1 MTNCCSLTLFTRND
15 IKVGLSH
22 AFSKFSEPPYQV
34 PQCWISCWELVLGY
48 AFCYSVTL
56 WSIVIRLRMKEP
68 VKSSPKTLF
77 PYNTLI
83 KNRFLY
89 FAVAGGGDTDVLLS
103 FPLLLIMLWWVLSL
117 FSSIIYC
124 NTYFA
129 FIILADA
136 DDSVVI
142 AAAAASF
149 SILLLIVVTFYV
161 FLLLNMFMNRVL
173 LFLLLLALLLLLFF
187 NLSAI
192 TTLQPL
198 LPCVVLTLTVYS
210 IVLVH
215 RFLLVFVIISPDIT

>member
-1 MTNCCSLTLFTRND
+1 M
-15 IKVGLSH
+15 
-22 AFSKFSEPPYQV
+22 
-34 PQCWISCWELVLGY
+34 
-48 AFCYSVTL
+48 
-56 WSIVIRLRMKEP
+56 
-68 VKSSPKTLF
+68 
-77 PYNTLI
+77 
-83 KNRFLY
+83 
-89 FAVAGGGDTDVLLS
+89 
-103 FPLLLIMLWWVLSL
+103 LSL

-129 FIILADA
+129 YIILADA

-142 AAAAASF
+142 AAAASF

-173 LFLLLLALLLLLFF
+173 WFLLLLALLLLLYF

-215 RFLLVFVIISPDIT
+215 MVFAVVCYYFSRYHLVVV